1 MRETRSLLS
10 SAFTQETCHD
20 LLRDHLSIRQLT
32 WHVTMSASD
41 RGTMSVYLRSEVR
54 KRIGSPV
61 GLRTYNPYV
70 NNFQSPSQK
79 GKVCDLFLAG
89 IRCRDRKRQQLACLS
104 VRFRSCMTKEQRRP
118 QVKGHASGSAAAS

>member
-1 MRETRSLLS
+1 MDLDLIVE
-10 SAFTQETCHD
+10 SAEN
-20 LLRDHLSIRQLT
+20 
-32 WHVTMSASD
+32 D
-41 RGTMSVYLRSEVR
+41 RMAPRHGYYDCLPESEVR

-61 GLRTYNPYV
+61 GFRTYNPYV

-79 GKVCDLFLAG
+79 GKVCDLFFAG

-104 VRFRSCMTKEQRRP
+104 VPFRSCMTKEQRRP